1 MGKEHKVI
9 GERFSTRPER
19 GRDQEEEQQRSLATW
34 LVPGYGLLAV
44 VVVSSIQLF
53 FSVQRGGY
61 FISQWYW
68 GASAVAVALVVAVL
82 IPGYFS
88 NLRRA
93 QWALVGTLLAFTAIV
108 TASISWSISPVLS
121 VHEASRTA
129 MYAGVF
135 VLLLPAAAR
144 WGWLIVD
151 ATIFGALLP
160 PALFGLAQKVY
171 PTEVVYSGFTTLATD
186 PKASSTLGYH
196 PTFGM
201 MCVMGALLVIARVGS
216 FRSIY
221 TTPLRPL
228 YSATG
233 VVFLVA
239 MYFSFSRG
247 ALLALVP
254 GVVVLLALAKHRF
267 EVLGNLAITALPAL
281 WVVSQAREFPGLV
294 TRPVSTEVIKA
305 DGLAL
310 IDPLLKGVL
319 LALAAQVLFSLL
331 VRAVE
336 EFTSDG
342 IRQAMRA
349 VGTTVAIVLVGV
361 GLFVGWSMFQEL
373 GGVEELRTQ
382 VTASDSGPAAEA
394 VAADQTQRLTSLSA
408 ANRIALWEI
417 AWNNFHEHPLTGT
430 GGETYQVV
438 YAENAPDDAG
448 EVLHP
453 HSMWMSLLS
462 DTGIFAFLAFVAF
475 CLGSL
480 AFACYNAFSKTR
492 SRTSRALIAGTTAAA
507 TAYLVSSSIDWNWY
521 IPASTVPFFALA
533 AVAVG
538 ASRRRP
544 RQSLEKAT
552 VRCTSHAPGDVA

>member
-1 MGKEHKVI
+1 MMGGEHRVI
-9 GERFSTRPER
+9 GEEFSTRVDASPN
-19 GRDQEEEQQRSLATW
+19 RDEDVQPSSAPSAW

-44 VVVSSIQLF
+44 AIVSLIQLF
-53 FSVQRGGY
+53 FSLHRGGY
-61 FISQWYW
+61 FVQQWYW
-68 GASAVAVALVVAVL
+68 GASAVAVAVIVAAL
-82 IPGYFS
+82 IPGYLWNS
-88 NLRRA
+88 SLGRA
-93 QWALVGTLLAFTAIV
+93 QWALVGTLLALTAIV

-121 VHEASRTA
+121 LHEASRTA
-129 MYAGVF
+129 MYVGVF

-151 ATIFGALLP
+151 ATIFGALLS

-171 PTEVVYSGFTTLATD
+171 PTEVVYSGFATLATD

-201 MCVMGALLVIARVGS
+201 MCAMGALLVISRVGS

-221 TTPLRPL
+221 STPLRAL

-247 ALLALVP
+247 ALLALAA
-254 GVVVLLALAKHRF
+254 GTLVLLVLAKHRF
-267 EVLGNLAITALPAL
+267 EVLGNLAVTALPAL

-294 TRPVSTEVIKA
+294 TRPVSTGVIKA

-319 LALAAQVLFSLL
+319 LALAAQVLFSLI

-336 EFTSDG
+336 EFTPDG
-342 IRQAMRA
+342 VRRGMRA
-349 VGTTVAIVLVGV
+349 IGTTVAVVVVAV
-361 GLFVGWSMFQEL
+361 GLVASWTAFQEL
-373 GGVEELRTQ
+373 GGVEELRSQ

-417 AWNNFHEHPLTGT
+417 AWDNFREHPLTGT
-430 GGETYQVV
+430 GGETYQIV
-438 YAENAPDDAG
+438 YAREVPGAP
-448 EVLHP
+448 ETVLHP

-462 DTGIFAFLAFVAF
+462 DTGIVAFLAFGAF
-475 CLGSL
+475 CVGSL

-492 SRTSRALIAGTTAAA
+492 TRTSRALIAGSTAAA

-538 ASRRRP
+538 MRRRRELP
-544 RQSLEKAT
+544 K
-552 VRCTSHAPGDVA
+552 P